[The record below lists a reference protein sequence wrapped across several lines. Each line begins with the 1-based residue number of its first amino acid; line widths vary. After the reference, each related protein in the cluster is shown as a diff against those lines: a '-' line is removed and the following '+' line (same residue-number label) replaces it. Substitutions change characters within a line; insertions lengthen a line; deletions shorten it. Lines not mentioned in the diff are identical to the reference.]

1 MRDSELDCF
10 HFVPRSIRQSKHISY
25 IEIDDDN
32 EHNDFAIPPKKSRG
46 SGDSKEKQDDTL
58 GTDGLKCGNGHT
70 RSFPTDADNV
80 KSKTKQM
87 GTSPVES
94 LPDKNTENEELNVR
108 GEASNMPGTGVPKTE
123 EIDDSQSD
131 SDEKIYECTD
141 PEFHDFNKGREES
154 CFAVGQIWVCYDSL
168 DVMPRLYAQVRK
180 VNSPGFGLQI
190 TWLEAVTEDEG
201 ETN

>member
-32 EHNDFAIPPKKSRG
+32 KHNDFAIPPKKSRG

-123 EIDDSQSD
+123 EIHDSQSD
-131 SDEKIYECTD
+131 SDEKIYVYWS
-141 PEFHDFNKGREES
+141 RIS
-154 CFAVGQIWVCYDSL
+154 
-168 DVMPRLYAQVRK
+168 
-180 VNSPGFGLQI
+180 
-190 TWLEAVTEDEG
+190 
-201 ETN
+201 